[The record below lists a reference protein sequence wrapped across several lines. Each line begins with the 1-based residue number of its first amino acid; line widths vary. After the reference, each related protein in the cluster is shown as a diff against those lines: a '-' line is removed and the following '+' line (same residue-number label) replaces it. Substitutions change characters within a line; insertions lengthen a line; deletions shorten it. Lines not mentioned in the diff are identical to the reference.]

1 MKRQKFLAQNVIEFS
16 FVFIILLSVFLSII
30 ELALYWRSC
39 FCVSNIANELMANVQ
54 VKAQNSS
61 SESEIAKYALSVLEK
76 KAGLLNLSGSS
87 FVVSGS
93 NSVYKISSTF
103 IKNSSPTLVA
113 ILNINDVKRNDINVG
128 VSYLYTGIF
137 LFKQG
142 RVISSGAVQS
152 VQKF

>member
-1 MKRQKFLAQNVIEFS
+1 MKYSKINAQNVIEFS

-39 FCVSNIANELMANVQ
+39 FCVSNIANELVANVQ
-54 VKAQNSS
+54 IKAQNTS
-61 SESEIAKYALSVLEK
+61 SEYAIAQYASEVLEK
-76 KAGLLNLSGSS
+76 KAGLLNLSNSS

-103 IKNSSPTLVA
+103 TKNSSPALVA
-113 ILNINDVKRNDINVG
+113 ILNISDIKRNDINVG